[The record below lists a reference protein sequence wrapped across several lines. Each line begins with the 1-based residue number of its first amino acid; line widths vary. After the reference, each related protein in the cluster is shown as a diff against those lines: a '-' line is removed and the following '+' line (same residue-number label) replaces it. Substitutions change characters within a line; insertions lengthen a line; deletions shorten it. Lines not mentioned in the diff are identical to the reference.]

1 MKSLFGNSYQSSF
14 RADHSKKP
22 LDGQRVKPDIIGQPV
37 PPGCSSWHH
46 QAVKSVENTRLA
58 VTGYTETDGIKMIE
72 AIERKDKTFAVGLQF
87 HPEAALVRHMENA
100 GNQDDYMDYDTALS
114 IFQWIVQENDL
125 EQKDAA

>member
-1 MKSLFGNSYQSSF
+1 
-14 RADHSKKP
+14 
-22 LDGQRVKPDIIGQPV
+22 
-37 PPGCSSWHH
+37 
-46 QAVKSVENTRLA
+46 
-58 VTGYTETDGIKMIE
+58 MIE
-72 AIERKDKTFAVGLQF
+72 AIERKDKTFAVGLQS